1 MAVFDDCI
9 AYWKCDEV
17 RGQTRADGVGSW
29 DLADASGN
37 VSANSGKFNN
47 GALAD
52 SYNAAAGGTG
62 ALYASTS
69 TAPAALSGS
78 VFTLALWVKLP
89 VSNSSSTMHS
99 VLTIALSMSHNVN
112 LYYTPSTGKFTW
124 HFDNGI
130 NTDSKTI
137 GGNISNWRF
146 FTFRWGSSGYVVTRD
161 SPLSGGGSSAGT
173 SNATLASGLSLHSL
187 TYRSDIVAIDEM
199 GIWNAG
205 LSYTDISDLYNS
217 GDGRTHGDDT
227 PSPPA
232 TPTTSLFGFHGFAT

>member
-9 AYWKCDEV
+9 AYWKLDEAS
-17 RGQTRADGVGSW
+17 GQTRADADGSW

-37 VSANSGKFNN
+37 VSAYSGKINN

-62 ALYASTS
+62 TLYASTS
-69 TAPAALSGS
+69 PPAALSGS

-89 VSNSSSTMHS
+89 VSNNSSTMHS
-99 VLTIALSMSHNVN
+99 VLTIALSLSHNVN

-124 HFDNGI
+124 HLDDGT
-130 NTDSKTI
+130 NTDSHDI
-137 GGNISNWRF
+137 GGSISAWQF
-146 FTFRWGSSGYVVTRD
+146 FTFRWGAGGYVVTRAD
-161 SPLSGGGSSAGT
+161 PLSGGGSSAGT
-173 SNATLASGLSLHSL
+173 SNATLASGLSLQGL

-205 LSYTDISDLYNS
+205 LSLTDISTLYNS
-217 GDGRTHGDDT
+217 GDGQTHGDDT

-232 TPTTSLFGFHGFAT
+232 TPTTSLFGFHGFAK

>member
-9 AYWKCDEV
+9 AYWKLDEAS
-17 RGQTRADGVGSW
+17 GQTRADADGSW

-37 VSANSGKFNN
+37 VSAYSGKINN

-62 ALYASTS
+62 TLYASTS
-69 TAPAALSGS
+69 PPAALSGS

-99 VLTIALSMSHNVN
+99 LLTLALSSSHTANI
-112 LYYTPSTGKFTW
+112 YYTPATGLFTW
-124 HFDNGI
+124 HLDDGI
-130 NTDSKTI
+130 NTYQKNVSSID
-137 GGNISNWRF
+137 ISSWRYM
-146 FTFRWGSSGYVVTRD
+146 TFRWGAGSYYFTSD
-161 SPLSGGGSSAGT
+161 DPLSGGGSVGGT
-173 SNATLASGLSLHSL
+173 SNAVLASGLSLQRL

-199 GIWNAG
+199 GIWDAG
-205 LSYTDISDLYNS
+205 LSAQDASDLYNS
-217 GDGRTHGDDT
+217 GAGLSHGDT
-227 PSPPA
+227 TVTA